1 MGLSTQEKLLVEQR
15 ITNEARNIVV
25 AYLLLI
31 FFGLLGAHRFYMGR
45 TGSGVAMLILTV
57 TMVGLP
63 ITVIWAFVDLFLLP
77 GIAREERDAMRQ
89 RLITEAVA
97 DSEQDHP
104 PPRDPWRIDR
114 SDRSDRDQ

>member
-45 TGSGVAMLILTV
+45 TGSAVAMLILTV

-97 DSEQDHP
+97 SSEQDHP

-114 SDRSDRDQ
+114 SDRDQ